1 MAATSFLTVQARLAR
16 ALVKLGK
23 YVGQDDGAG
32 ARHDPPQ
39 DLAGRPCGNG
49 RGGTRKCEPG
59 DKQLEAE
66 QGGFA
71 VVGLL
76 LPGMPRLPHEPRGER
91 RFADPTGYGNKENR
105 PGRAPSADVYADF
118 PHGVAR
124 KQQERS
130 FHQSRVFVGVK
141 RVPQPNYG

>member
-1 MAATSFLTVQARLAR
+1 MRKSGPHLFGPPAERFATPDNVEIPAR
-16 ALVKLGK
+16 
-23 YVGQDDGAG
+23 
-32 ARHDPPQ
+32 
-39 DLAGRPCGNG
+39 
-49 RGGTRKCEPG
+49 
-59 DKQLEAE
+59 
-66 QGGFA
+66 
-71 VVGLL
+71 
-76 LPGMPRLPHEPRGER
+76 PGMPRLPPEPRGER